1 MNQVEQALAEL
12 GLQIPPLPTAAGAYV
27 GYKQAGNLVFISGQL
42 PLKDGKPVL
51 TGKLGQDVSTEQG
64 YELARV
70 CALNILA
77 QLNAAVGGDWSRVVQ
92 AVRLGGFVA
101 RVPEYSDAPKCI
113 NGASE
118 LFAKVFGAAGAH
130 ARAAVGVASL
140 PGNMPVEVEATFEVK
155 N

>member
-1 MNQVEQALAEL
+1 M
-12 GLQIPPLPTAAGAYV
+12 
-27 GYKQAGNLVFISGQL
+27 
-42 PLKDGKPVL
+42 
-51 TGKLGQDVSTEQG
+51 
-64 YELARV
+64 
-70 CALNILA
+70 
-77 QLNAAVGGDWSRVVQ
+77 Q

-101 RVPEYSDAPKCI
+101 CVPEYSDAPKCI

-140 PGNMPVEVEATFEVK
+140 PGNMPVEVEATLEVK